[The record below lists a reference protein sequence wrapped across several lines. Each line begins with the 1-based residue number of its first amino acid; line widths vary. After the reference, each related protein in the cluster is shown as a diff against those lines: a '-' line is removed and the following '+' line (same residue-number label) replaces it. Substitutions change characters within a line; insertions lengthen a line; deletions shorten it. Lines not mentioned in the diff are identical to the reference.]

1 MEKGA
6 CIMNVNMLKKDIK
19 YLLKNPIFYLGIA
32 IVIYILIS
40 TLCPYLNLYKNV
52 RDNSSDVK
60 YGSGELINGYIP
72 TDRSEQEKLVFNRIH
87 ESLVNDFDIS
97 EKEASEAVEIIK
109 SMDSLE
115 DIQTYLNSQYGMS
128 KGGIAN
134 LYEDFSGKYATEK
147 EMKNYLTEL
156 FKDSTYTENFSF
168 KYVDYLG
175 VGLVYFSIIVF
186 MLVFMKDM
194 KKDIF
199 SLLHTKPISGISYV
213 ITKLFAGLIP
223 IYFFAICT
231 TAIFDCLANV
241 MAGQYGSEKEWLSI
255 WIKLILLILP
265 NIFMVG
271 VFFIFITVVFKSVL
285 PTIPALL
292 VYATYSNMGR
302 TLDDGYTYI
311 PNPLA
316 IIVRFP
322 NDLGNNYI
330 PNGTVINQ
338 IILVLLAFL
347 LLVASVRLWEKKRLF
362 N

>member
-1 MEKGA
+1 
-6 CIMNVNMLKKDIK
+6 MNINMLKKEIK
-19 YLLKNPIFYLGIA
+19 YLLKTPIFYLGIA

-40 TLCPYLNLYKNV
+40 TLYPYLNLYKNV
-52 RDNSSDVK
+52 RDNGSNVK
-60 YGSGELINGYIP
+60 YGNGELISGYIP
-72 TDRSEQEKLVFNRIH
+72 TDRSEQEKLVFNRIQ
-87 ESLVNDFDIS
+87 ESLVNDFGIS
-97 EKEASEAVEIIK
+97 EKEASESIEIIK
-109 SMDSLE
+109 GMDSLE
-115 DIQTYLNSQYGMS
+115 DIQTYLNSQYGMT

-134 LYEDFSGKYATEK
+134 VYEDFSGKYATKK
-147 EMKNYLTEL
+147 EMKNYLAEL
-156 FKDSTYTENFSF
+156 FQNSTYTENFTF
-168 KYVDYLG
+168 KYIDYLG

-186 MLVFMKDM
+186 MLVFMRDM

-199 SLLHTKPISGISYV
+199 SLLHTKPISGISYI

-223 IYFFAICT
+223 IYLFAVCT
-231 TAIFDCLANV
+231 TAIFDYLANM

-255 WIKLILLILP
+255 WVKLVLLILP

-271 VFFIFITVVFKSVL
+271 VFFIFITVIFKSML

-330 PNGTVINQ
+330 PKGTVINQ
-338 IILVLLAFL
+338 IILVFLAFL
-347 LLVASVRLWEKKRLF
+347 LLVISIRLWEKKRLF
-362 N
+362 KG